1 MGRVPYTVNKSERR
15 IRMQTEKYQVP
26 VTKYYKRTV
35 TETRERQ
42 VPVPYVNV
50 PEVKIVEV
58 PVQKSKVGLD
68 NMTKTVYDTQM
79 PTVGNMTKTVY
90 DTQVPAVGNMTR
102 TAYDT
107 QMPTDGNMANP
118 LYDTQTR
125 TGGSMTNSGYDTQM
139 RTHGIPQ
146 TKVVTKPSPVYNE
159 VPKPA
164 PSRSLGTGYGG
175 GDARPFNAVAPA
187 QPAGTGYGG
196 GDERS
201 FGAAQPAGTG
211 YGGGDERSYGTV
223 ALPHPRGTDYGVADN
238 RAFDAVALPRPRGTD
253 YGGTDYGGADKPAFH
268 TVDTK
273 DGAISFDEY
282 TAARAVSNRV
292 IGSGGRSGR
301 PQMQTQKYQVPVTKY
316 YKRTVME
323 TREREVPVP
332 YYVDVPE
339 TKYLT
344 VTEKVPVKK

>member
-1 MGRVPYTVNKSERR
+1 MGYDTQMPTV
-15 IRMQTEKYQVP
+15 
-26 VTKYYKRTV
+26 
-35 TETRERQ
+35 
-42 VPVPYVNV
+42 
-50 PEVKIVEV
+50 
-58 PVQKSKVGLD
+58 G
-68 NMTKTVYDTQM
+68 NMTKAVYDTQM
-79 PTVGNMTKTVY
+79 PTVGNMTKT
-90 DTQVPAVGNMTR
+90 
-102 TAYDT
+102 
-107 QMPTDGNMANP
+107 

-175 GDARPFNAVAPA
+175 GDARSFNAVAPA

-223 ALPHPRGTDYGVADN
+223 ALPHPRGTDYG
-238 RAFDAVALPRPRGTD
+238 
-253 YGGTDYGGADKPAFH
+253 GADKPAFH

-301 PQMQTQKYQVPVTKY
+301 PQMQTQKYEVPVTKY
-316 YKRTVME
+316 YKRTV
-323 TREREVPVP
+323 
-332 YYVDVPE
+332 
-339 TKYLT
+339 
-344 VTEKVPVKK
+344 